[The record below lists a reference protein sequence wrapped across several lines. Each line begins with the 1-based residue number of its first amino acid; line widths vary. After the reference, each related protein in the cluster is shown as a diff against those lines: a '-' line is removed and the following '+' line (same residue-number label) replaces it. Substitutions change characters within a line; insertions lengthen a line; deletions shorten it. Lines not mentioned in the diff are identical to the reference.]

1 MLYDAYTTVNSQL
14 GNDANATI
22 WDYLDSMSKVPA
34 EISNTYISESSY
46 WLSWFPVHA
55 AVYVFNLLQLPSWAM
70 QIYNL

>member
-1 MLYDAYTTVNSQL
+1 
-14 GNDANATI
+14 
-22 WDYLDSMSKVPA
+22 MSKVPA